1 MFRTVAFI
9 LGLLLGA
16 GANAAEPTGALAAI
30 NRSGVIKLGYLA
42 SAPPFSFDQGGA
54 PAGYTVDV
62 CTHVAEDIA
71 HQLGRAPLRI
81 EWFKLTQQDRLAAV
95 REGRVHVECGTTTWT
110 LSRQEQVD
118 FSLMTFIDGGSVLV
132 RGNSD
137 LLRLNDL
144 AGKRI
149 AVVPGTT
156 TEKNLR
162 AALKQRALL
171 ADVMLVSSPDKAI
184 EMLSSGQVDG
194 YASDRVVLMGL
205 GLSAQGAHTFRLL
218 DEDFSVEP
226 YALILPRDEH
236 DLRLAVNRAL
246 ARLYRSGEIQSI
258 FERWL
263 GALGAPSMLLSAM
276 YYLQS
281 VPE

>member
-1 MFRTVAFI
+1 MSRTIALFV
-9 LGLLLGA
+9 GLLLLAA
-16 GANAAEPTGALAAI
+16 GASAAEPGGALATI
-30 NRSGVIKLGYLA
+30 KRTGIIKLGYLG
-42 SAPPFSFDQGGA
+42 SAPPFSFDRDGA

-62 CTHVAEDIA
+62 CTHVAEDIG
-71 HQLGRAPLRI
+71 HQLGRPLRI
-81 EWFKLTQQDRLAAV
+81 EWVRLTQQDRLAAV
-95 REGRVHVECGTTTWT
+95 RDGRVQVECGTTTWT

-132 RGNSD
+132 RGDSE

-149 AVVPGTT
+149 GVVPGTT

-162 AALKQRALL
+162 AALKQRAIP
-171 ADVMLVSSPDKAI
+171 AVVTTVSTPDKGI
-184 EMLSSGQVDG
+184 EMLNAGQIDG

-205 GLSAQGAHTFRLL
+205 SLDAQGANTYRLL

-226 YALILPRDEH
+226 YALTLPRDQH

-246 ARLYRSGEIQSI
+246 ARLYRSGEIQAI
-258 FERWL
+258 FDRWL
-263 GALGAPSMLLSAM
+263 GALGAPSLLLTAM

>member
-1 MFRTVAFI
+1 MYRIAV
-9 LGLLLGA
+9 LVLSLLLAA
-16 GANAAEPTGALAAI
+16 GSSAAEPAGALAAI
-30 NRSGVIKLGYLA
+30 KRSGVIKLGYLGA
-42 SAPPFSFDQGGA
+42 APPFSYERDGA

-71 HQLGRAPLRI
+71 HQLGRPLRV
-81 EWFKLTQQDRLAAV
+81 EWVKLTQQDRLAAV
-95 REGRVHVECGTTTWT
+95 RNGGVQLECGTTTWT

-132 RGNSD
+132 RGNSE

-156 TEKNLR
+156 TEGNLR
-162 AALKQRALL
+162 AALKQRAIP
-171 ADVMLVSSPDKAI
+171 ADVITVNSPERAI
-184 EMLSSGQVDG
+184 EMLSSGQIHG

-205 GLSAQGAHTFRLL
+205 SLNAPGADTYRLL

-226 YALILPRDEH
+226 YALSLPRDQH

-258 FERWL
+258 FDRWL
-263 GALGAPSMLLSAM
+263 GALGTPSMLLAAM